1 VTDSSR
7 ALLIL
12 DLDETLVFASE
23 EPLDRVPEHRV
34 GPYSVYRRPFVEE
47 FLCSVAE
54 HFHLAVWSSST
65 LDYARAI
72 VGLVFPPH
80 IALKFAWGRDR
91 CVQRYDGEWQANYYV
106 KDLRKVKRL
115 GYDLRRVLIV
125 DDTPQK
131 CERNYGNAVYVPE
144 FIGNQDDRVLMSLE
158 TYLITLSG
166 IANIRSIEKRNWMK
180 RISHAPDHHHGT

>member
-1 VTDSSR
+1 MINANR

-23 EPLDRVPEHRV
+23 KPLDRAPELRV
-34 GPYSVYRRPFVEE
+34 GPYFVYRRPCVDE

-54 HFHLAVWSSST
+54 HFQLAVWSSSS

-72 VGLVFPPH
+72 VALVFPPR
-80 IALKFAWGRDR
+80 IELKFVWGRDR

-106 KDLRKVKRL
+106 KDLQKVKRL

-131 CERNYGNAVYVPE
+131 CERNYGNAVYVTE
-144 FIGNQDDRVLMSLE
+144 FTGDRDDRVLMSLE
-158 TYLITLSG
+158 TYLITLSA

-180 RISHAPDHHHGT
+180 RISHAPDHHHET

>member
-1 VTDSSR
+1 MKHWSSPAKSRWIVLRNIALAPISSTDDRSWKNS
-7 ALLIL
+7 
-12 DLDETLVFASE
+12 FAAWQSISTS
-23 EPLDRVPEHRV
+23 P
-34 GPYSVYRRPFVEE
+34 
-47 FLCSVAE
+47 
-54 HFHLAVWSSST
+54 SST

-72 VGLVFPPH
+72 VALLFPPH
-80 IALKFAWGRDR
+80 IALKFVWGRNR

-144 FIGNQDDRVLMSLE
+144 YLGDESDVVLMRLAS
-158 TYLITLSG
+158 YLATLASTG
-166 IANIRSIEKRNWMK
+166 DVRKVEKRNWK
-180 RISHAPDHHHGT
+180 SRF